1 MAAATTPPE
10 NAPAPKLGFLETLK
24 TFPRSFWMGC
34 GVEMFER
41 LSYYGVRTVL
51 PLYIA
56 QADDPGGLHFS
67 QAQKATIFAIFAGVQ
82 AIVPAV
88 SGGFADRY
96 GYKKAIATAVTLA
109 CLGYVCMANVRS
121 YPAFLCSYLLVAFG
135 TALFKPGIQGTL
147 AQSMSKKNSSVGWG
161 LFYWLVNV
169 GGAMGPL
176 FGAVLR
182 SKNWSLVFY
191 GSAIA
196 MSLNYLMLFT
206 YKEVDSGGDKKKSAG
221 RVLIDTIKNLK
232 DVRLLTVIFLFSGF
246 WMMLYQLWDLMPNFY
261 ADWVNSTPLVE
272 ANTWL
277 PKAWL
282 TPDARG
288 IQLKQEIALNL
299 NSTLVVFFVVLISF
313 LVARLRVMTSIALGV
328 LIATCGTVLY
338 GTSPSVYVLFM
349 GIVLFSIGEMLTGPK
364 KTEFFS
370 LIAPAGKKALY
381 LGYVNIPVAL
391 GQGLGAKL
399 GGWQYGRNG
408 EKAVLSLR
416 YLAEKTDHHGPGAW
430 DGNVDHLAEFVG
442 VKRPA
447 AFETLTSVLGQ
458 DANAV
463 TDLLWTT
470 YKPYHVWYWFSA
482 VGLFSLTG
490 ILIFSRVSKRWK
502 DLDV

>member
-1 MAAATTPPE
+1 MAAETTAPPE
-10 NAPAPKLGFLETLK
+10 NAPKLGFLETLK

-34 GVEMFER
+34 SVEMFER

-67 QAQKATIFAIFAGVQ
+67 QAQKANIFFAFALVQ
-82 AIVPAV
+82 AIVPAA

-96 GYKKAIATAVTLA
+96 GYKKAIATAVTLI
-109 CLGYVCMANVRS
+109 CTGYVLMANVRS
-121 YPAFLCSYLLVAFG
+121 FPAFLGSYLIVAFG
-135 TALFKPGIQGTL
+135 TAIFKPGIQGTL
-147 AQSMSKKNSSVGWG
+147 AQSMTKKNSSVGWG

-169 GGAMGPL
+169 GGALGP
-176 FGAVLR
+176 FFAAVLR
-182 SKNWSLVFY
+182 ANWSLVFY
-191 GSAIA
+191 GSAVA
-196 MSLNYLMLFT
+196 MALNYLMLFT

-221 RVLIDTIKNLK
+221 RVLVDTIKNLK
-232 DVRLLTVIFLFSGF
+232 DLRLLTVIFLFSGF

-272 ANTWL
+272 KLPWI
-277 PKAWL
+277 PKAL
-282 TPDARG
+282 LAADARG
-288 IQLKQEIALNL
+288 LQLKQEIALNL
-299 NSTLVVFFVVLISF
+299 NSTLVVFFVVFISF

-328 LIATCGTVLY
+328 LIATGGTLLF

-391 GQGLGAKL
+391 GQGIGAKL

-416 YLAEKTDHHGPGAW
+416 YLAEKTDHHAPGVW
-430 DGNVDHLAEFVG
+430 DGDVDHLAEFTG

-470 YKPYHVWYWFSA
+470 YKPHHVWYWFSA

-490 ILIFSRVSKRWK
+490 ILIFSQVSKRWK